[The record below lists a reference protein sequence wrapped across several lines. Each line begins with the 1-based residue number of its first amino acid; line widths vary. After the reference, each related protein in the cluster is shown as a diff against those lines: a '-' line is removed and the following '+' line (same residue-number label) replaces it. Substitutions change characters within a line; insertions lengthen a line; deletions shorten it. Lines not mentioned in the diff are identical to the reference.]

1 VTRALRVLATGPLAL
16 VQDLGR
22 RGLSGVGVGRSGA
35 ADRGALRQLN
45 RALANSDHA
54 AAVEVT
60 FGGLEVVVL
69 DEGLWCCVTG
79 APCPV
84 RVDGRDVGSHA
95 VFYAE
100 PGARVALGRPGAGL
114 RSYLGVRGGIAAEQ
128 VLGSRASDV
137 LSGLGPAPLVA
148 GDVLPVGTPGARF
161 PAVDSVAAPDLAGEV
176 VLRAVRGPRD
186 GWVDDVDALVAS
198 TWSVT
203 ERSNRVGMRL
213 GGHALHPARDH
224 ELPSEGAWRGAVQV
238 PPSGEPVLFLAD
250 HPVTGGYPV
259 VAVVVDAD
267 VDRAAQLRPGDP
279 VRFRWVEAP

>member
-1 VTRALRVLATGPLAL
+1 VTRALRVHATGPLAL

-22 RGLSGVGVGRSGA
+22 HGLSGVGVGRSGA
-35 ADRGALRQLN
+35 ADRGALRQVN
-45 RALANSDHA
+45 RALANPDDA

-60 FGGLEVVVL
+60 FGGLEVEVL
-69 DEGLWCCVTG
+69 DDGLWCCVTG
-79 APCPV
+79 APGPV

-95 VFYAE
+95 VFFAD
-100 PGARVALGRPGAGL
+100 PGTRVVLDRPAAGL
-114 RSYLGVRGGIAAEQ
+114 RSYLGVRGGVAAEQ
-128 VLGSRASDV
+128 VLGSRATDV
-137 LSGLGPAPLVA
+137 LSGLGPDPIAV
-148 GDVLPVGTPGARF
+148 GDVLPVGAPGDRF
-161 PAVDSVAAPDLAGEV
+161 PEVDSVAPPDLTGEV

-186 GWVDDVDALVAS
+186 GWVRDADALVAS
-198 TWSVT
+198 AWSVT
-203 ERSNRVGMRL
+203 DRSNRVGMRL
-213 GGHALHPARDH
+213 GGHSLHPAGDQ

-279 VRFRWVEAP
+279 VRFRWMEAP